1 MHLVTDCKA
10 PTKCRNCG
18 GPHRSDSRNCLA
30 RPSRSG
36 PVTKYRLKTIRQM
49 SQREYHAEA
58 RAKVAIIRAE
68 AAAINE
74 ETPSICPKNN
84 LDIISTNEVDMS
96 EASIDVGTSSEI
108 QL

>member
-1 MHLVTDCKA
+1 MKVDVKA

-18 GPHRSDSRNCLA
+18 GPQRSDSRNCLA

-36 PVTKYRLKTIRQM
+36 PVTKDQLKTIRQM
-49 SQREYHAEA
+49 GQREYHAEA
-58 RAKVAIIRAE
+58 RAKAAIIRAE

-84 LDIISTNEVDMS
+84 LDFISTNEVDMS
-96 EASIDVGTSSEI
+96 EASIDVGTSPEI